1 MPNSKTFLIL
11 AGLLGVGVGSV
22 GTVQAFGSRGA
33 DLAGTGSTPPRLAST
48 AVRAPADAG
57 GTVYDEAL
65 AAATA
70 LRGRPAAAAVGRPV
84 SLEFIVSL
92 LRAVSFGP
100 GPTAP
105 AEWTLF
111 LPTDAAFAPL
121 AGGPLDALVHNPA
134 ALRAMLDRHLV
145 ADAWSRDQ
153 AQSGRSLTTL
163 GGQRLEVEDSEGS
176 RVNGAD
182 VLAEQRL
189 GNGRVFIIDRLL

>member
-11 AGLLGVGVGSV
+11 AGLLSVGVGTV
-22 GTVQAFGSRGA
+22 GAVQALGSRGA
-33 DLAGTGSTPPRLAST
+33 DLASVGSTAPRLAT
-48 AVRAPADAG
+48 AAV

-65 AAATA
+65 AAASG

-92 LRAVSFGP
+92 LRAASFGP

-121 AGGPLDALVHNPA
+121 AGAPLDALIHDPV

-153 AQSGRSLTTL
+153 ERAGRSPTTL
-163 GGQRLEVEDSEGS
+163 GGQPLEIGDGEGS